1 MTIRNIATKN
11 IRFHGIFLSLSKTSC
26 SNRRSFRCAAAST
39 TSPRRQYS
47 YEWESM
53 NLNTHQRFID
63 SVKLGNR
70 EAAVSIFRIEHWSYE
85 VHKKYFKLY
94 YDFDQKK

>member
-1 MTIRNIATKN
+1 
-11 IRFHGIFLSLSKTSC
+11 
-26 SNRRSFRCAAAST
+26 
-39 TSPRRQYS
+39 
-47 YEWESM
+47 M
-53 NLNTHQRFID
+53 NLYTHQRYID